1 MIWTL
6 AAKTTGEIMDEGE
19 PSQLYRTL
27 LLEQEQTPSQAVEI
41 LIAYYQMSEEE
52 AQLVSREY
60 HAKQAMKKWEINGH
74 LPKQLI
80 NSHKISRRTTS
91 KSKKPFSMAS
101 LRRRTY
107 RPS

>member
-19 PSQLYRTL
+19 PSQLYKTL
-27 LLEQEQTPSQAVEI
+27 LLEQEMNPSQAVGI

-60 HAKQAMKKWEINGH
+60 HTRGVNGH
-74 LPKQLI
+74 TRKQLI
-80 NSHKISRRTTS
+80 KSHKGNR
-91 KSKKPFSMAS
+91 KSTEGNKRPYMLAS
-101 LRRRTY
+101 LRRGNSRT
-107 RPS
+107 S

>member
-6 AAKTTGEIMDEGE
+6 AAKTTGVIMDEGE

-60 HAKQAMKKWEINGH
+60 HAKQAMKKWEIKD
-74 LPKQLI
+74 LQRKKERVSCSSLKQLEE
-80 NSHKISRRTTS
+80 
-91 KSKKPFSMAS
+91 FSADV
-101 LRRRTY
+101 
-107 RPS
+107 

>member
-1 MIWTL
+1 
-6 AAKTTGEIMDEGE
+6 MDEGE

-52 AQLVSREY
+52 AWLVSKQY
-60 HAKQAMKKWEINGH
+60 HARKAISGINGH
-74 LPKQLI
+74 NGKQLI
-80 NSHKISRRTTS
+80 NSHKSSRRTTANCYT
-91 KSKKPFSMAS
+91 PFSMAK
-101 LRRRTY
+101 LRRGIN

>member
-6 AAKTTGEIMDEGE
+6 AAKTIGVIMDEGE

-27 LLEQEQTPSQAVEI
+27 LLEQELNPSQAVGV

-60 HAKQAMKKWEINGH
+60 HARGVNGH
-74 LPKQLI
+74 TRKQP
-80 NSHKISRRTTS
+80 NKSHKGNR
-91 KSKKPFSMAS
+91 KSTKGNKRPYMLAS
-101 LRRRTY
+101 LRRGNSKT
-107 RPS
+107 S

>member
-6 AAKTTGEIMDEGE
+6 AAKTTGVIMDEGE

-60 HAKQAMKKWEINGH
+60 HAKKTTRGVNGYTR
-74 LPKQLI
+74 KQL
-80 NSHKISRRTTS
+80 NKSHKGNR
-91 KSKKPFSMAS
+91 KSTRGNKRPYMLAS
-101 LRRRTY
+101 LRRGINRT
-107 RPS
+107 S

>member
-27 LLEQEQTPSQAVEI
+27 LLEQELNPSQAVEI

-60 HAKQAMKKWEINGH
+60 HTRGVNGH
-74 LPKQLI
+74 TRKQLI
-80 NSHKISRRTTS
+80 KSHKSSRRTTN

-101 LRRRTY
+101 LRRGTNRA
-107 RPS
+107 S

>member
-1 MIWTL
+1 
-6 AAKTTGEIMDEGE
+6 MDEGE

-27 LLEQEQTPSQAVEI
+27 LLEQELNPSQAVEI

-60 HAKQAMKKWEINGH
+60 HSRGVNGH
-74 LPKQLI
+74 NRKQLI
-80 NSHKISRRTTS
+80 NSHKSSRRTTN

-101 LRRRTY
+101 LRRGTNRA
-107 RPS
+107 S